1 MTNFFLLNQ
10 HYYMTL
16 DETIKQIQ
24 PLNPKFF
31 ALAKSRLDRLTKPQ
45 GSLGRLEELAAQ
57 YVAIT
62 EDLSPSCPRSVIFTM
77 AADHGVVAEGVTA
90 YPSSVTAQ
98 MVHNF
103 LKGGAAI
110 NVLAQHVGAN
120 VRVIDLGVDSDLG
133 RPSGLIVKKVGLGT
147 KNFAVGPAMSR
158 EEAFQSIE
166 TGIDLVTTSHA
177 EGFRVAATG
186 EMGIGNT
193 TSSAAITAV
202 MTAQPIS
209 EVTGR
214 GAGID
219 EAGLVRKIQV
229 IEQALEINQ
238 PNVGD
243 PLDVLAKVGG
253 YEIGG
258 LVGVILG
265 GAACRMPVVLDG
277 FIAGAAALLAVALAP
292 ACREYLIP
300 SHLSSEQGHRIAL
313 CHLNLQPYLDL
324 ELRLGEGT
332 GACLAI
338 GLLQSS
344 LRLMT
349 EMATF
354 ESAGVDAAGSSRSKT
369 T

>member
-1 MTNFFLLNQ
+1 MN
-10 HYYMTL
+10 L
-16 DETIKQIQ
+16 DETIKKIQ

-31 ALAKSRLDRLTKPQ
+31 SLAQQRLDCLTKPP
-45 GSLGRLEELAAQ
+45 GSLGRLEALAAQ

-62 EDLSPSCPRSVIFTM
+62 ENLTPLPPRSVIFTM

-98 MVHNF
+98 MVQNF

-110 NVLAQHVGAN
+110 NVLARQVDAE
-120 VRVIDLGVDSDLG
+120 VKVIDLGVGTDIG
-133 RPSGLIVKKVGLGT
+133 QPSGLIVRKIGMGT

-158 EEAFQSIE
+158 EEALQSIE
-166 TGIDLVTTSHA
+166 AGIDLVTDSHK
-177 EGFRVAATG
+177 EGFGLVATG

-202 MTAQPIS
+202 MTAHPVS

-219 EAGLVRKIQV
+219 DAGLTRKIGV
-229 IEQALEINQ
+229 IEQAVKINQ
-238 PNVGD
+238 PDVGD

-265 GAACRMPVVLDG
+265 GAACRMPVMLDG

-300 SHLSSEQGHRIAL
+300 SHLSSEQGHRLAL
-313 CHLNLQPYLDL
+313 RHVNLQPYLDL

-344 LRLMT
+344 LRLMA

-354 ESAGVDAAGSSRSKT
+354 ESAGIDAGLSSGSKDT
-369 T
+369 

>member
-1 MTNFFLLNQ
+1 
-10 HYYMTL
+10 MTL
-16 DETIKQIQ
+16 DETIKKIQ
-24 PLNPKFF
+24 LLNPKFF
-31 ALAKSRLDRLTKPQ
+31 SNWPRERLDRLTKPQ
-45 GSLGRLEELAAQ
+45 GSLGRLEALASH

-62 EDLSPSCPRSVIFTM
+62 EELTPSCPKSVIFTM
-77 AADHGVVAEGVTA
+77 AADHGAVAEGVTA

-98 MVHNF
+98 MVENF
-103 LKGGAAI
+103 LNGGAAI
-110 NVLAQHVGAN
+110 NVLARQVDAV
-120 VRVIDLGVDSDLG
+120 VRVIDLGVASDLG
-133 RPSGLIVKKVGLGT
+133 DPKGLIVRKIGLGT

-158 EEAFQSIE
+158 EEALQSIE
-166 TGIDLVTTSHA
+166 TGIDLVTASHT
-177 EGFRVAATG
+177 EGFRLVATG

-202 MTAQPIS
+202 MTSQPVS

-219 EAGLVRKIQV
+219 DAGLIRKIQV

-238 PNVGD
+238 PDVGD

-300 SHLSSEQGHRIAL
+300 SHLSSEHGHRIAL
-313 CHLNLQPYLDL
+313 RHLNLQPYLDL
-324 ELRLGEGT
+324 DLRLGEGT

-344 LRLMT
+344 IRLMT

-354 ESAGVDAAGSSRSKT
+354 ESAGVDVAVSSRSKT

>member
-1 MTNFFLLNQ
+1 MNLE
-10 HYYMTL
+10 
-16 DETIKQIQ
+16 ETIKNIH
-24 PLNPKFF
+24 PLNPEFF
-31 ALAKSRLDRLTKPQ
+31 SLAQQRLDCLTKPP
-45 GSLGRLEELAAQ
+45 GSLGRLEELAAH

-62 EDLSPSCPRSVIFTM
+62 EDLTPACPKSVIFTM

-90 YPSSVTAQ
+90 YPSTVTAQ
-98 MVHNF
+98 MVQNF
-103 LKGGAAI
+103 LQGGAAI
-110 NVLAQHVGAN
+110 NVLGRYVGAD
-120 VRVIDLGVDSDLG
+120 VRVVDLGVDADLG
-133 RPSGLIVKKVGLGT
+133 QPNGLIVRKIGLGT

-158 EEAFQSIE
+158 EEALQSIE
-166 TGIDLVTTSHA
+166 AGIDLVTDSNA
-177 EGFRVAATG
+177 EGFHLAATG

-202 MTAQPIS
+202 MTDQPVS

-253 YEIGG
+253 FEIGG
-258 LVGVILG
+258 LVGVMLG
-265 GAACRMPVVLDG
+265 GAARRMPVVLDG
-277 FIAGAAALLAVALAP
+277 FIAGAAALIAVALAP
-292 ACREYLIP
+292 ACREYMIS

-313 CHLNLQPYLDL
+313 RHLKLRPYLDL

-338 GLLQSS
+338 ALLQSS

-354 ESAGVDAAGSSRSKT
+354 ESAGVDSAVSSGSKSP
-369 T
+369 